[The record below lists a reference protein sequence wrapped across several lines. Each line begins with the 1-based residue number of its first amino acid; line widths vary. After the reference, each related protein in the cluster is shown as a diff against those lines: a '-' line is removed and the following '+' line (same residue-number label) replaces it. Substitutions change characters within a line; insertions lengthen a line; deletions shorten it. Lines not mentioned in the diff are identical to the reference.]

1 MKLNSRT
8 HAYCDGKFFC
18 LVSLIKLKKVF
29 PLRYVFFGSKNCCL
43 MIPSFFVL
51 FRNNLHNRSILLL
64 RCGLMLVTP
73 IYWQI
78 KNLASTLTK
87 KNLKSNL
94 TELNQVCFEKIITC
108 RNHI

>member
-8 HAYCDGKFFC
+8 YAYCDGKFFC

-64 RCGLMLVTP
+64 RCGLMLATP

-94 TELNQVCFEKIITC
+94 TELNQVCFEKYY
-108 RNHI
+108 NHMS